1 MNCQNCGAEV
11 GDKRFCPQ
19 CGAQVQTA
27 PAATPAAAPA
37 QPASQGNYTQVLVFG
52 ILGLALGASTGIVG
66 LIFSILGIRKA
77 NEYIATYGDISTQV
91 RIGKRL
97 AIAGLI
103 VSIVMIV
110 LYILLFVLGIFI
122 GLHAATTEGHDS
134 FVSVVSRLDELE
146 RAFN

>member
-27 PAATPAAAPA
+27 PAAVPAAAPA

-77 NEYIATYGDISTQV
+77 NEYIATYGDISTQQPN
-91 RIGKRL
+91 RKTHAKAGRAGARL
-97 AIAGLI
+97 QLI
-103 VSIVMIV
+103 PKKTPGCSRR
-110 LYILLFVLGIFI
+110 F
-122 GLHAATTEGHDS
+122 LH
-134 FVSVVSRLDELE
+134 SR
-146 RAFN
+146 RTYS